1 LNNYFEESIMPLV
14 HDAARRGPLLLLL
27 SLAVVSGC
35 QHTEASSDLPSQLPI
50 APTALPQRTQL
61 SNHLEVAGELL
72 PFQEVELHAKV
83 SGYVRKI
90 SVDIGDRVRKGQ
102 VLAELD
108 VPELSAQVDEAQ
120 SGILRSQEDILR
132 AKSTVARAEAD
143 HSALHAAYQRLQQAS
158 AAQPGLIAQ
167 QELDDAQAKDSSSEA
182 QIDVAK
188 AELSAM
194 QQSLGIARANRIHYS
209 SLADYAHITAPFDGV
224 VTWRYS
230 DTGSLVQAGT
240 SSASAQPVVKVAET
254 DILRLRL
261 PVPAALAGYVRI
273 GDLAHIS
280 IESTGQQIT
289 GKVARTT
296 GELDTATRTLQ
307 VEIDLKN
314 ADNKIAPGMYADVT
328 LNVQRTGSALTVPIQ
343 AVDRSGGQPMAL
355 IVDDQGRIERRP
367 VTLGLESPSRVE
379 VLSGLSDK
387 DRVVTANL
395 GSFAQ
400 GEEVHP
406 QMVVLPQYKPNS
418 GSEDE

>member
-1 LNNYFEESIMPLV
+1 MPLV
-14 HDAARRGPLLLLL
+14 HDVARRGPLFLLLV
-27 SLAVVSGC
+27 SLAALSGC
-35 QHTEASSDLPSQLPI
+35 QHTEAASDPPSQLPI
-50 APTALPQRTQL
+50 APIALPQRAQL
-61 SNHLEVAGELL
+61 SNHLKVAGELS

-90 SVDIGDRVRKGQ
+90 FVDIGDRVRKGQ

-143 HSALHAAYQRLQQAS
+143 HSALHAAYQRLQQAA

-167 QELDDAQAKDSSSEA
+167 QELDDAQSKDSSSEA

-188 AELSAM
+188 AELSSM
-194 QQSLGIARANRIHYS
+194 QQSLGIAKANRLHYS
-209 SLADYAHITAPFDGV
+209 SLADYAHITAPFNGV

-273 GDLAHIS
+273 GDPAHIS
-280 IESTGQQIT
+280 IESTGQQLT
-289 GKVARTT
+289 GKVVRTT

-314 ADNKIAPGMYADVT
+314 ADNKIDPGMYADVE
-328 LNVQRTGSALTVPIQ
+328 LNVQRTGSALTLPIQ
-343 AVDRSGGQPMAL
+343 AVDRSSGQPVAL
-355 IVDDQGRIERRP
+355 VVDDQGRIERRA

-395 GSFAQ
+395 GSFTQ
-400 GEEVHP
+400 GEEVRP
-406 QMVVLPQYKPNS
+406 QTVVLPQYTPNG

>member
-1 LNNYFEESIMPLV
+1 MPLV
-14 HDAARRGPLLLLL
+14 HDVTQRGPLLLLLL

-35 QHTEASSDLPSQLPI
+35 QHSEASSDPPSQLPI
-50 APTALPQRTQL
+50 APITLPQRAQL

-90 SVDIGDRVRKGQ
+90 FVDIGDRVREGQ
-102 VLAELD
+102 ALAELD

-143 HSALHAAYQRLQQAS
+143 HSALHAAYQRLQQAA

-194 QQSLGIARANRIHYS
+194 QQSLGVAKANHLHYS
-209 SLADYAHITAPFDGV
+209 SLADYAHITAPFNGV

-273 GDLAHIS
+273 GDPAHIS
-280 IESTGQQIT
+280 VESTGQQLT
-289 GKVARTT
+289 GKVVRTT

-314 ADNKIAPGMYADVT
+314 TDNKIAPGEYADVR
-328 LNVQRTGSALTVPIQ
+328 LKVQRTGTVLTLPIQ
-343 AVDRSGGQPMAL
+343 AVDRSGGQAVAL
-355 IVDDQGRIERRP
+355 VVDDQGRIERRA

-379 VLSGLSDK
+379 VLSGLTNK

-400 GEEVHP
+400 GEEVRP
-406 QMVVLPQYKPNS
+406 QAVVLPQYKPNS
-418 GSEDE
+418 ASEEE